1 METKHLR
8 GLSSTLNKQIKQRK
22 REGGPTKAL
31 RMAKTRPERRRDGI
45 CFIGEGAPEF
55 QPTEKWNWKP
65 KKTS

>member
-1 METKHLR
+1 
-8 GLSSTLNKQIKQRK
+8 
-22 REGGPTKAL
+22 
-31 RMAKTRPERRRDGI
+31 MAKTRPERRRDGI